1 MHCRYVIDL
10 LYIQLA
16 TVRSFMT
23 FDAIEEIHIYM
34 YSPNGVG
41 STSVS
46 APAPLRPCAP
56 AHATTATRAHLPRYI
71 TVPITHRHGRTT
83 RPRTCTGWYL
93 LATTALSLSTCPLD
107 QYHCQNGMPKWR
119 PDISLF
125 LQTSPTTA
133 HHAGYGSA
141 PSTRRSLRQDNL
153 PGFFPPSSDGGVSV
167 LFFLQKGDEYILIM
181 LTIYQPL
188 NANAIN
194 PFPSCNEVTSP

>member
-10 LYIQLA
+10 LYIQLT

-41 STSVS
+41 SSRVGYLS
-46 APAPLRPCAP
+46 LCIGPCAPAPLRPCAC
-56 AHATTATRAHLPRYI
+56 Y
-71 TVPITHRHGRTT
+71 HRHPRAPATIHHGPHHPSPWADDTSSYMYGLVPARNHRTF
-83 RPRTCTGWYL
+83 
-93 LATTALSLSTCPLD
+93 PLD
-107 QYHCQNGMPKWR
+107 LPSRPVPLPKRHAKMAPQYF
-119 PDISLF
+119 SF

-167 LFFLQKGDEYILIM
+167 HF
-181 LTIYQPL
+181 
-188 NANAIN
+188 
-194 PFPSCNEVTSP
+194 